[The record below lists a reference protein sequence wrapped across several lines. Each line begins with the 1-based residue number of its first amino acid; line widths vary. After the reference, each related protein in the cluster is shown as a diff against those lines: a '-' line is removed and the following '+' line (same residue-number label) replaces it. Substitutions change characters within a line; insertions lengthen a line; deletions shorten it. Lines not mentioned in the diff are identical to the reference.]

1 MGIDPK
7 EAAKAAKS
15 KVDLQPGIEQDQEQE
30 NSVQE
35 ATEIGRKRHPG
46 PWTRLHKNV
55 KENQKLILRHSHA
68 GNLIGHDNK
77 TGEVILK
84 DPDFDA
90 PKTAEEIQE
99 EEMAAKGPI
108 SGIKG

>member
-1 MGIDPK
+1 MAVDPK
-7 EAAKAAKS
+7 APVKS
-15 KVDLQPGIEQDQEQE
+15 KVDLTEGISQDQDQENTVSE
-30 NSVQE
+30 SA
-35 ATEIGRKRHPG
+35 ATGRKRHPG
-46 PWTRLHKNV
+46 PWVTLHKNA

-84 DPDFDA
+84 DPDFAA
-90 PKTAEEIQE
+90 PKTAQEITD
-99 EEMAAKGPI
+99 EEMAKNGPT